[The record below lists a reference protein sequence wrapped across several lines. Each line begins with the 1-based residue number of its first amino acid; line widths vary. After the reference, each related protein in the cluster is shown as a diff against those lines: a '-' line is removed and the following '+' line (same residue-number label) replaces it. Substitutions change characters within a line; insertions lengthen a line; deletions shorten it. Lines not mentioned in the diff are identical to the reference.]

1 MYCNRRCVF
10 KTDYV
15 AFGMAGWLQRLTKHR
30 KTQRQLSSAAN
41 VHDIL
46 TTSSPPL
53 IMSSSTPY
61 RSPGLLDALYRES
74 EPNATA
80 TAEEVADG
88 SSAQSD
94 VTGDFAAPPI
104 PADAAQDVPQA
115 ERSQGNR
122 PRSNAIHYAHDPS
135 ARPAAARQ
143 IRNVERSPTN
153 PPPDDALQRAL
164 AEVRAEGQRLQEV
177 LRGLDDRLEALPELP
192 VIPEIGSQVSAP
204 IFS

>member
-1 MYCNRRCVF
+1 MYCNGRCVF

-30 KTQRQLSSAAN
+30 KTERQLSSVAN

-46 TTSSPPL
+46 PLSSPPP

-61 RSPGLLDALYRES
+61 RSPGLSDALYRES
-74 EPNATA
+74 EANATD
-80 TAEEVADG
+80 TALEVTDA
-88 SSAQSD
+88 SPAQSD
-94 VTGDFAAPPI
+94 GTGDFAAPAI
-104 PADAAQDVPQA
+104 PADAAQEVPHA

-135 ARPAAARQ
+135 APPAAARQ

-153 PPPDDALQRAL
+153 LPPDDPLQRAL
-164 AEVRAEGQRLQEV
+164 AEVRAEGQRFQAV
-177 LRGLDDRLEALPELP
+177 LRRLDDRLEALPELP
-192 VIPEIGSQVSAP
+192 AIPEIGSQVSAP